1 MRKKGDES
9 MEKNILKVFNFGN
22 LLEDI
27 FTNENMKRNYD
38 EFIGEN
44 KNIISLDPEDIS
56 KLLKEIKRKEE
67 IEKIFNLS
75 MFLGEHWDLEVLHFF
90 DESLI
95 DSSFKISLKKNRII
109 FEE

>member
-1 MRKKGDES
+1 

-90 DESLI
+90 DENLM
-95 DSSFKISLKKNRII
+95 DSSFRISLKENRII

>member
-1 MRKKGDES
+1 

-44 KNIISLDPEDIS
+44 KNIISLDPKDIS

-75 MFLGEHWDLEVLHFF
+75 MFLGKHWDLEVLHFF

-95 DSSFKISLKKNRII
+95 DSSFKISLKENRII

>member
-1 MRKKGDES
+1 

-95 DSSFKISLKKNRII
+95 DSSFKIFLKENRII

>member
-1 MRKKGDES
+1 

-38 EFIGEN
+38 EFIEEN

-95 DSSFKISLKKNRII
+95 DSSFKISLKKNKII

>member
-1 MRKKGDES
+1 

-75 MFLGEHWDLEVLHFF
+75 MFLGENWDLEVLHFF
-90 DESLI
+90 DESLM
-95 DSSFKISLKKNRII
+95 DSSFKISLKENRII